1 MTLAILT
8 HAADD
13 FWRQRYVVRL
23 LIRRWEA
30 MGVRVAVVA
39 GADDFVPADVA
50 LLHVDLSVVPE
61 AYLRLVERYP
71 QVLNGAVRDIRRRTF
86 SRLAVGREGPDPG
99 PVIVKT
105 DRNCGGLREFRLG
118 LMESPAGPML
128 RRFDQSN
135 LACRALSRLEAR
147 RSWRRRRV
155 LPVGSY
161 RVYPSRDLVPAG
173 VWRNPNLVVER
184 FVAERE
190 GDDYCCRHWLFF
202 GGREVHRR
210 AVSPHP
216 VVKVTAR
223 LESISDPVPEEL
235 RAIRERLG
243 FDYGKFDYGLVDGEV
258 VLYDAN
264 RTPGASADPRR
275 HAETID
281 VLSQGLR
288 DVLDEQLLGRRHRSA
303 ITAHSAPSG

>member
-1 MTLAILT
+1 MSANHPTFAILT
-8 HAADD
+8 HAADE
-13 FWRQRYVVRL
+13 FWRQRYIVRL
-23 LIRRWEA
+23 LMPRWEA
-30 MGVRVAVVA
+30 MGFRVVVVA
-39 GADDFVPADVA
+39 SPDEFVPADAA

-61 AYLRLVERYP
+61 PYLRLVERYP
-71 QVLNGAVRDIRRRTF
+71 RVFNGTVRDIRRHTF

-105 DRNCGGLREFRLG
+105 NRNCGGLREFRLG
-118 LMESPAGPML
+118 LVESPVGSAL
-128 RRFDQSN
+128 RRIDRGDLVS
-135 LACRALSRLEAR
+135 RALSRVEAR

-161 RVYPSRDLVPAG
+161 RVYSRRDLVPAG
-173 VWRNPNLVVER
+173 VWENPNLVVER
-184 FVAERE
+184 FVAERD

-202 GGREVHRR
+202 GDREVHRR
-210 AVSPHP
+210 AVSPSP

-264 RTPGASADPRR
+264 RTPGASVDPRR

-288 DVLDEQLLGRRHRSA
+288 ELS
-303 ITAHSAPSG
+303 